1 MFDVTVSGRVAKN
14 PELKDLGD
22 GKKACN
28 FTIANKDYHNDTTNW
43 INCSAYG
50 KKAEFISQCINKGDL
65 VVVKGFGL
73 NREER
78 KEDKLMYYFR
88 VNVDE
93 VIFPVSKNTTSDNS
107 NKSKEI

>member
-22 GKKACN
+22 GKKA
-28 FTIANKDYHNDTTNW
+28 
-43 INCSAYG
+43 
-50 KKAEFISQCINKGDL
+50 EFISQCINKGNQ

-78 KEDKLMYYFR
+78 KDDKLMYSFR
-88 VNVDE
+88 FYIIWGYILSWVN
-93 VIFPVSKNTTSDNS
+93 DNFYYRS
-107 NKSKEI
+107 YCRLLYDSYE